1 MRARIPRELHPDQVG
16 LDRHGLR
23 RPDRTRTPLSR
34 GASMRTGIIGTGRIG
49 TVLARIL
56 VAAGHHVVLANARG
70 PQTLG
75 PLVAE
80 LGAAASAAHP
90 AEAAAQAELLVLMV
104 PFERVRGLLPP
115 RVVQDKVLVDATN
128 AFGGPGAPA
137 DLGGRGSSD
146 LVAEWYPDAQ
156 VVKSLNTMH
165 FETLAVAGTAPGER
179 LAHFT
184 AGDDVKAKEI
194 VAGIITDLGF
204 APVDTGPLHSGGIL
218 QQPGG
223 PLFNRPLTEAQ
234 ALAWISH

>member
-1 MRARIPRELHPDQVG
+1 
-16 LDRHGLR
+16 
-23 RPDRTRTPLSR
+23 
-34 GASMRTGIIGTGRIG
+34 MRTGIIGTGRIG
-49 TVLARIL
+49 STLARIL
-56 VAAGHHVVLANARG
+56 VAAGHRVVLANARG
-70 PQTLG
+70 PRTLD

-80 LGAAASAAHP
+80 LGRAASAAHP
-90 AEAAAQAELLVLMV
+90 AEAADRAELLVLMV

-115 RVVQDKVLVDATN
+115 YAVQDKVLVDATN
-128 AFGGPGAPA
+128 AFGGPGGAPA

-165 FETLAVAGTAPGER
+165 FETLAVAGTTTAPGER

-184 AGDDVKAKEI
+184 AGDDVKSKEI
-194 VAGIITDLGF
+194 VAGIISDLGF